1 MKIFLKKHIGLV
13 ILLVILLAFPASM
26 STQARLN
33 MRIIITGLAIDK
45 TDSGYEVTAQIVKT
59 APSSGA
65 EKSGAEIDFVTD
77 TGESIISAISK
88 LSYKSGKVAGFS
100 HTNFILIGKEML
112 EENLLKTLNYFLRD
126 TIIKDS
132 VLLLVAK
139 DSANEEIK
147 KTKELGLS
155 VGLEIQKVFV
165 YKEKES
171 DGAMTSILSF
181 ANKSLNHSKT
191 SVVSI
196 LSMNSDS
203 ENNGQSGTQEKSS
216 GGSSQGESSG
226 QSQEGGSGSQSGGSS
241 SESSS
246 SGEQSN
252 SSSGESGSSG
262 GARSETKYFDAIT
275 PLACFVEGKFVGS
288 LEEDDEII
296 GYMFSE
302 KKCIAEDVTIENVSF
317 GNFKKA
323 LVGVDVK
330 YKKSNK
336 KIRYEQDTPCLDI
349 CIKISN
355 ASIKEIQNEK
365 LIDNITTEEFDYLKK
380 KIEEKVSKMVSVSFE
395 KSKSF
400 GADIFG
406 AFDIA
411 NKFHYKKTKQN
422 FDSMEEFLEKLK
434 LNVEVNVSRL
444 EH

>member
-1 MKIFLKKHIGLV
+1 MKIFLKKHIGIV
-13 ILLVILLAFPASM
+13 ILLIIIIAFPASM

-45 TDSGYEVTAQIVKT
+45 TDSGYEVTAQIVRT

-65 EKSGAEIDFVTD
+65 EKSGATIDFVTD
-77 TGESIISAISK
+77 TGDSIVSAISK

-191 SVVSI
+191 SVVSV
-196 LSMNSDS
+196 LSMNNDS
-203 ENNGQSGTQEKSS
+203 NNNGQSGKQGGSSGSS
-216 GGSSQGESSG
+216 GGGQESGSSSSGGESSG
-226 QSQEGGSGSQSGGSS
+226 SGQESGSGS

-246 SGEQSN
+246 SG
-252 SSSGESGSSG
+252 GSSE
-262 GARSETKYFDAIT
+262 SSKTKYFDAIT
-275 PLACFVEGKFVGS
+275 PLACFVEGKFVGK
-288 LEEDDEII
+288 LESDDEIM

-302 KKCIAEDVTIENVSF
+302 KKCIAEDVSIENVTF
-317 GNFKKA
+317 GNLKNA
-323 LVGVDVK
+323 LVGIDIK
-330 YKKSNK
+330 YKNCDK
-336 KIRYEQDTPCLDI
+336 KIRFENNIPCLDI
-349 CIKISN
+349 FIKISN
-355 ASIKEIQNEK
+355 SSIKEIQNDSLVE
-365 LIDNITTEEFDYLKK
+365 NISSEEFAYLKK
-380 KIEEKVSKMVSVSFE
+380 KIEEKISKMVASCFE
-395 KSKSF
+395 KSKSL

-411 NKFHYKKTKQN
+411 NKFHYKKTKEN
-422 FDSMEEFLEKLK
+422 YETMEEFLEKLK
-434 LNVEVNVSRL
+434 LNVEVKVSRL

>member
-1 MKIFLKKHIGLV
+1 MKIFLKKHIGIV
-13 ILLVILLAFPASM
+13 ILLVIIIAFPASM

-45 TDSGYEVTAQIVKT
+45 TDTGYEVTAQIVRT

-65 EKSGAEIDFVTD
+65 EKSGATIDFVTD
-77 TGESIISAISK
+77 TGDSIVSAISK

-181 ANKSLNHSKT
+181 ANKSLSHSKT
-191 SVVSI
+191 SVVSV
-196 LSMNSDS
+196 LSMNNDS
-203 ENNGQSGTQEKSS
+203 KNNGQSGEQSGSS
-216 GGSSQGESSG
+216 G
-226 QSQEGGSGSQSGGSS
+226 
-241 SESSS
+241 SSS
-246 SGEQSN
+246 SGQE
-252 SSSGESGSSG
+252 SSSGSGQESSSGSSQSSSSG
-262 GARSETKYFDAIT
+262 GASGSSETKYFDAIT
-275 PLACFVEGKFVGS
+275 PLACFVEGKFVGK
-288 LEEDDEII
+288 LESDDEIM

-302 KKCIAEDVTIENVSF
+302 KKCIAEDITIENVTF
-317 GNFKKA
+317 GNFNNA
-323 LVGVDVK
+323 LIGIDVK
-330 YKKSNK
+330 YKTCEK
-336 KIRYEQDTPCLDI
+336 KIRFENNTPCLDI
-349 CIKISN
+349 FVKISN
-355 ASIKEIQNEK
+355 SSIKEIQNDTIVE
-365 LIDNITTEEFDYLKK
+365 NISSEEFNYLRK
-380 KIEEKVSKMVSVSFE
+380 KIEEKVSKMVSSCFE
-395 KSKSF
+395 KSRSF
-400 GADIFG
+400 DADIFG

-411 NKFHYKKTKQN
+411 NKFHYKKTKEN
-422 FDSMEEFLEKLK
+422 YETMEEFLEKLK
-434 LNVEVNVSRL
+434 LNVEVKISRL

>member
-1 MKIFLKKHIGLV
+1 MKNYFKKHMGIV
-13 ILLVILLAFPASM
+13 IILVILLAFPASM

-45 TDSGYEVTAQIVKT
+45 TDNGYEVTAQIVKT

-65 EKSGAEIDFVTD
+65 EKSGANIDFVTD
-77 TGESIISAISK
+77 TGDSIVSAISK

-100 HTNFILIGKEML
+100 HTNFILVGKEML

-196 LSMNSDS
+196 LSMNNDS
-203 ENNGQSGTQEKSS
+203 NNNGQNKESDN
-216 GGSSQGESSG
+216 SQKPES
-226 QSQEGGSGSQSGGSS
+226 GSGS
-241 SESSS
+241 
-246 SGEQSN
+246 N
-252 SSSGESGSSG
+252 SSGESGGFSEAGNKSG
-262 GARSETKYFDAIT
+262 SETKYFDSIT
-275 PLACFVEGKFVGS
+275 PLACFVEGNYVGS
-288 LEEDDEII
+288 LESDDEIM

-302 KKCIAEDVTIENVSF
+302 KKCIAEDVTIKNVNF
-317 GNFKKA
+317 GNFKDA

-330 YKKSNK
+330 YKTCDK
-336 KIRYEQDTPCLDI
+336 KIRFEQNTPCLDI

-355 ASIKEIQNEK
+355 ASIKEIQNDTIVE
-365 LIDNITTEEFDYLKK
+365 NITTEEFDYLKQ
-380 KIEEKVSKMVSVSFE
+380 KIGESVSKMVSASFE
-395 KSKSF
+395 KSKMF

-411 NKFHYKKTKQN
+411 NKFHYKKTKAN
-422 FDSMEEFLEKLK
+422 FDSMEDFLSKLK
-434 LNVEVNVSRL
+434 LNVEVDVSRL